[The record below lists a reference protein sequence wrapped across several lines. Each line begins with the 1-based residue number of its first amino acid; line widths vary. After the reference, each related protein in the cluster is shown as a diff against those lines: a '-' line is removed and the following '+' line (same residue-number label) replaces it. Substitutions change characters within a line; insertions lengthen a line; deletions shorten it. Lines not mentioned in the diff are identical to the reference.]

1 MRNDDFQPRSSPPP
15 QLKHSRRVAEKCR
28 GVAWARCYDIF
39 NFPTFSMSQTS
50 KRSIPAWQRKST
62 PPETEETS
70 PAKESR
76 PNETTEAAASDTAER
91 ARKFLQDPSIRNTP
105 KEKKLAFLQSKGLRK
120 EDVESLL
127 EESDNQSSSTPAHA
141 QPRDVPPVITYP
153 EFLVHANKP
162 PPLVTTSLLFTTAY
176 FTSGLALGMWALST
190 HIVLPMQANLSECR
204 HDFFAH
210 ASTQLESLNSKL
222 SSMVSAIP
230 ASRPTTAQGR
240 VGGHQDAASESSHV
254 SDPTELFHHD
264 IGTQTSPTLLSRRS
278 SLSSSLSSPPRRTE
292 TTAQHEERL
301 RTLSSHLKD
310 LQSSNRQAAEK
321 EGDISSQLTHLN
333 GYLSDMKYSNSYV
346 SSKYTGIWQ
355 SLGTKGGNAS
365 NENQDEIDRVM
376 KDIRAVKGV
385 LLSTRNFPRAA

>member
-1 MRNDDFQPRSSPPP
+1 
-15 QLKHSRRVAEKCR
+15 
-28 GVAWARCYDIF
+28 
-39 NFPTFSMSQTS
+39 MSQSS
-50 KRSIPAWQRKST
+50 KRSIPAWQRNST
-62 PPETEETS
+62 LPETEETS
-70 PAKESR
+70 PAKETR
-76 PNETTEAAASDTAER
+76 PNETMEASSDTAER
-91 ARKFLQDPSIRNTP
+91 ARKFLQDPSIRNAP
-105 KEKKLAFLQSKGLRK
+105 KEKKLAFLQLKGLRK

-127 EESDNQSSSTPAHA
+127 EESDNKQRQDQSSSTSSTTPAHV

-176 FTSGLALGMWALST
+176 FTSGIALGMWALSK

-204 HDFFAH
+204 HDFFTYT
-210 ASTQLESLNSKL
+210 STQLESFNSKL

-240 VGGHQDAASESSHV
+240 VGEHQDDDASESSHD

-278 SLSSSLSSPPRRTE
+278 SLSSSLSSPPHTE

-310 LQSSNRQAAEK
+310 LQSSNKQAAEK

-333 GYLSDMKYSNSYV
+333 GYLSEMKYSNSYAN
-346 SSKYTGIWQ
+346 SKYTGIWQ
-355 SLGTKGGNAS
+355 SLGTMGGNAS
-365 NENQDEIDRVM
+365 NDNQDEIDRVM
-376 KDIRAVKGV
+376 KDIRTVKGV
-385 LLSTRNFPRAA
+385 LLSTRNFPRAGAIGTA